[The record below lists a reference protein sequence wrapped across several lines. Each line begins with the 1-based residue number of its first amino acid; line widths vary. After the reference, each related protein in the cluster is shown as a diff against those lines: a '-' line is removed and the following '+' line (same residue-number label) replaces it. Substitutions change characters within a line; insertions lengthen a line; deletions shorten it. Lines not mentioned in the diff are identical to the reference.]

1 MRMTL
6 KERLG
11 MVLEHLNEGKSY
23 SYLGKKYQ
31 FDIPKLKYMFKLY
44 LLHGEAPFQDRR
56 KLTHRRDTKLL
67 AISRVE
73 KGESIRAV
81 ASDLGLLDPGIL
93 TDWIELYRLKGEGA
107 IQDTNA
113 RRNYRNED
121 ERYKETIDQ
130 ELKEKVT
137 QLEAEIAYLKKSQS
151 LALNLESLTAKRKS
165 KIITELRN
173 QYSLEVLLD
182 IIKMPASVYH
192 YHQQMKPKFFHYD
205 LVSEKIQE
213 LHVKKHF
220 RKAGYQVS
228 ILNSR
233 NWVIR

>member
-1 MRMTL
+1 
-6 KERLG
+6 

-31 FDIPKLKYMFKLY
+31 FDIPKLKCMVKLY
-44 LLHGEAPFQDRR
+44 LLLWETPFQDRR

-93 TDWIELYRLKGEGA
+93 TDSIELYRLKGEGA

-137 QLEAEIAYLKKSQS
+137 RLEAEIAYLKKSQS

-165 KIITELRN
+165 EIITELRN
-173 QYSLEVLLD
+173 QYSFEVLLD
-182 IIKMPASVYH
+182 INKTSASVYH
-192 YHQQMKPKFFHYD
+192 YHQQIKPKFFNYD
-205 LVSEKIQE
+205 LVREKIQ
-213 LHVKKHF
+213 
-220 RKAGYQVS
+220 
-228 ILNSR
+228 
-233 NWVIR
+233 

>member
-1 MRMTL
+1 MTL
-6 KERLG
+6 KERLV

-31 FDIPKLKYMFKLY
+31 FDIPKLKYMVKLY
-44 LLHGEAPFQDRR
+44 LLHGETPFQDRR

-81 ASDLGLLDPGIL
+81 AADLGLLDPGIL

-137 QLEAEIAYLKKSQS
+137 RLEAEIAYLKKIAVLSP
-151 LALNLESLTAKRKS
+151 EPRKS
-165 KIITELRN
+165 
-173 QYSLEVLLD
+173 YS
-182 IIKMPASVYH
+182 
-192 YHQQMKPKFFHYD
+192 
-205 LVSEKIQE
+205 
-213 LHVKKHF
+213 KK
-220 RKAGYQVS
+220 KK
-228 ILNSR
+228 
-233 NWVIR
+233 

>member
-1 MRMTL
+1 MSITL

-11 MVLEHLNEGKSY
+11 MLLQHLKEGKSY
-23 SYLGKKYQ
+23 SYLGTKYQ
-31 FDIPKLKYMFKLY
+31 IDVPKIKYMVKLY

-81 ASDLGLLDPGIL
+81 AADLGLLDPGIL
-93 TDWIELYRLKGEGA
+93 TDWIAMYRKKGEAA

-130 ELKEKVT
+130 ELNDKVT
-137 QLEAEIAYLKKSQS
+137 RLEAEIAYLKNRS
-151 LALNLESLTAKRKS
+151 
-165 KIITELRN
+165 
-173 QYSLEVLLD
+173 
-182 IIKMPASVYH
+182 P
-192 YHQQMKPKFFHYD
+192 
-205 LVSEKIQE
+205 
-213 LHVKKHF
+213 
-220 RKAGYQVS
+220 
-228 ILNSR
+228 
-233 NWVIR
+233 